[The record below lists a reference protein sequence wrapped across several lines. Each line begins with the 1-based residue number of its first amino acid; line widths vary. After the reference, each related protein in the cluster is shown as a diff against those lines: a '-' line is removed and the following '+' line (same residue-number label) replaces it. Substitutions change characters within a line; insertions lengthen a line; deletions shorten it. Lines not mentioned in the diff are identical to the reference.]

1 MGTLLEGRDLL
12 FTLVLKV
19 GWAAALAAL
28 LVRFRSFR
36 KLVFTENR
44 DSDQKVMLLLFL
56 VPPLAIGVMLRL
68 VAGYRFFD
76 LTLEGSFLMG
86 LIGGRIVGLLGGS
99 LISLL
104 PFGFHEWLSAP
115 MAALVGLLA
124 GVIREAMPEKEDVW
138 HFGPFLF
145 LNIPEWLVE
154 TRARTQREL
163 GDAAAVCLRR
173 VRGRPDRRWPTAF
186 LSRWLF
192 SIHHDK
198 LGLLALVVL
207 SSVMCVAIAVKI
219 WNNTRIEM
227 NLEQNQQHLLKA
239 RMDALT
245 SQINPHFLFN
255 TLNTVSSLIRFDPDM
270 ARGVVLKL
278 SNILR
283 RLLRKHETFV
293 PLREELDFID
303 DYLDIE
309 VIRFGRDKLQIF
321 KEIDEETLDAFVPS
335 MLLQPMIENAI
346 KHGLAPR
353 LAGGQIHIRTRR
365 RDGRLAIEIDDNG
378 MGMSARA
385 AAGGVRRRH
394 RDQQR
399 PRAFAASLR
408 RPVRNGYS
416 QPRRRR
422 HADPH
427 RDSRACHRWNLPLVQ
442 AHEWRRT
449 AARRLSSQ
457 FAAKRRFAPRRN
469 FGGSGDELVRN
480 LESGDRGTAR
490 QQGARRADD
499 AGRCDR
505 QRVHRAG
512 GDRRAHRQ
520 EVRPAPDRSRGIEHR
535 FCRRWRNRAP
545 RRLSPSA
552 TRFRWATSTP
562 CGEKSRRPFGSR
574 APTIFRCPLWLTEE
588 AGP

>member
-56 VPPLAIGVMLRL
+56 VPPLAIGAMLRL
-68 VAGYRFFD
+68 VAGYPFFD

-99 LISLL
+99 LIALL

-124 GVIREAMPEKEDVW
+124 GSIRQAMPEKEDVW

-145 LNIPEWLVE
+145 LGIPEWLWKLVRYRKGNWAMLPLFACAAFE
-154 TRARTQREL
+154 VALIALANAVPAR
-163 GDAAAVCLRR
+163 
-173 VRGRPDRRWPTAF
+173 WI
-186 LSRWLF
+186 F
-192 SIHHDK
+192 SIRTANSGYM
-198 LGLLALVVL
+198 LLVVL
-207 SSVMCVAIAVKI
+207 SSVMCVAIAIKI

-227 NLEQNQQHLLKA
+227 NLEQNQQYLLKA

-293 PLREELDFID
+293 PLREEIDFID

-321 KEIDEETLDAFVPS
+321 KEIDEETLDIFVPS
-335 MLLQPMIENAI
+335 MLLQPIIENAI

-353 LAGGQIHIRTRR
+353 LAGGQIHLRSHRL
-365 RDGRLAIEIDDNG
+365 DGRLAIEIDDNG
-378 MGMSARA
+378 MGMSPERLTEVYGGGIGISNVHERLRLLYGDQFEMHIHSQAGEGTQIRIEIPELA
-385 AAGGVRRRH
+385 AV
-394 RDQQR
+394 
-399 PRAFAASLR
+399 
-408 RPVRNGYS
+408 
-416 QPRRRR
+416 
-422 HADPH
+422 
-427 RDSRACHRWNLPLVQ
+427 
-442 AHEWRRT
+442 E
-449 AARRLSSQ
+449 
-457 FAAKRRFAPRRN
+457 
-469 FGGSGDELVRN
+469 
-480 LESGDRGTAR
+480 
-490 QQGARRADD
+490 
-499 AGRCDR
+499 
-505 QRVHRAG
+505 
-512 GDRRAHRQ
+512 
-520 EVRPAPDRSRGIEHR
+520 
-535 FCRRWRNRAP
+535 
-545 RRLSPSA
+545 SA
-552 TRFRWATSTP
+552 TR
-562 CGEKSRRPFGSR
+562 
-574 APTIFRCPLWLTEE
+574 
-588 AGP
+588 

>member
-19 GWAAALAAL
+19 GWAASLAAL

-36 KLVFTENR
+36 KLVFSENR

-56 VPPLAIGVMLRL
+56 VPPLAIGTMLRL
-68 VAGYRFFD
+68 VAGYNFFD
-76 LTLEGSFLMG
+76 LTFEGSFLMG

-124 GVIREAMPEKEDVW
+124 GVIRQGMPEKEDIW

-145 LNIPEWLVE
+145 LNIPQWLVKLV
-154 TRARTQREL
+154 RDRK
-163 GDAAAVCLRR
+163 GDWAMLPLFCCAALEVGLIALADV
-173 VRGRPDRRWPTAF
+173 VP
-186 LSRWLF
+186 SRWIF
-192 SIHHDK
+192 SIRA
-198 LGLLALVVL
+198 GNWGYAALVVL
-207 SSVMCVAIAVKI
+207 SSVMCVAMAVKI

-227 NLEQNQQHLLKA
+227 NLEQNQQYLLKA

-309 VIRFGRDKLQIF
+309 VIRFGPDKLQIF
-321 KEIDEETLDAFVPS
+321 KEIDDETLEAFVPS
-335 MLLQPMIENAI
+335 MLLQPIVENAI

-353 LAGGQIHIRTRR
+353 LAGGQIHIRTHR

-378 MGMSARA
+378 MGMSPERLREVYGGGIGISNVHERLRLLYGDQFEMDIRSQ
-385 AAGGVRRRH
+385 AGQGTQIRIEIPELATVE
-394 RDQQR
+394 
-399 PRAFAASLR
+399 S
-408 RPVRNGYS
+408 
-416 QPRRRR
+416 
-422 HADPH
+422 
-427 RDSRACHRWNLPLVQ
+427 
-442 AHEWRRT
+442 
-449 AARRLSSQ
+449 
-457 FAAKRRFAPRRN
+457 AP
-469 FGGSGDELVRN
+469 F
-480 LESGDRGTAR
+480 
-490 QQGARRADD
+490 
-499 AGRCDR
+499 
-505 QRVHRAG
+505 
-512 GDRRAHRQ
+512 
-520 EVRPAPDRSRGIEHR
+520 
-535 FCRRWRNRAP
+535 
-545 RRLSPSA
+545 
-552 TRFRWATSTP
+552 
-562 CGEKSRRPFGSR
+562 
-574 APTIFRCPLWLTEE
+574 
-588 AGP
+588 

>member
-56 VPPLAIGVMLRL
+56 VPPLAIGAMLRL

-86 LIGGRIVGLLGGS
+86 LIGGQIVGLLGGS

-104 PFGFHEWLSAP
+104 PFGFHEWLAAP
-115 MAALVGLLA
+115 VAALVGLLA
-124 GVIREAMPEKEDVW
+124 GVIRQAMPEKEDVW

-145 LNIPEWLVE
+145 LNIPQWLIRLV
-154 TRARTQREL
+154 
-163 GDAAAVCLRR
+163 RR
-173 VRGRPDRRWPTAF
+173 RKGNWAMLPLFGLAGFEMGLLALAHFVP
-186 LSRWLF
+186 SRWIF
-192 SIHHDK
+192 SIHTSNW
-198 LGLLALVVL
+198 GYLALVVL

-283 RLLRKHETFV
+283 RLLRQHETFV
-293 PLREELDFID
+293 PLRDELQFID

-321 KEIDEETLDAFVPS
+321 KDIEEDTLDAFVPS
-335 MLLQPMIENAI
+335 MLLQPIIENAI

-353 LAGGQIHIRTRR
+353 LAGGQIHVRTRL
-365 RDGRLAIEIDDNG
+365 RDGRLMIEIDDNG
-378 MGMSARA
+378 MGMSSERLLEVYGGGIGISNVHERLRLLYGDQFQMDIQSKEGEGTQIRIEIPELA
-385 AAGGVRRRH
+385 AA
-394 RDQQR
+394 
-399 PRAFAASLR
+399 
-408 RPVRNGYS
+408 
-416 QPRRRR
+416 
-422 HADPH
+422 
-427 RDSRACHRWNLPLVQ
+427 
-442 AHEWRRT
+442 E
-449 AARRLSSQ
+449 
-457 FAAKRRFAPRRN
+457 
-469 FGGSGDELVRN
+469 
-480 LESGDRGTAR
+480 
-490 QQGARRADD
+490 
-499 AGRCDR
+499 
-505 QRVHRAG
+505 
-512 GDRRAHRQ
+512 
-520 EVRPAPDRSRGIEHR
+520 PAIP
-535 FCRRWRNRAP
+535 
-545 RRLSPSA
+545 
-552 TRFRWATSTP
+552 
-562 CGEKSRRPFGSR
+562 
-574 APTIFRCPLWLTEE
+574 
-588 AGP
+588 